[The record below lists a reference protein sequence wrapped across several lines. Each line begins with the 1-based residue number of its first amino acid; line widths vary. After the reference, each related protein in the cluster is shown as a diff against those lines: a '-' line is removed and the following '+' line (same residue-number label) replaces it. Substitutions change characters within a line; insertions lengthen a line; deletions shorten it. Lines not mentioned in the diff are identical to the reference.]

1 MKGLPAETDFV
12 VLGASIAGLRAAIE
26 LSAAGR
32 VLLLA
37 KKELP
42 KLKSADAKAEAA
54 WLNDEDEIL
63 LHLQDTLDAGDGL
76 ANPAAVK
83 VLLEEAPERIEELL
97 GWGKA
102 HGTKLAFELENA
114 RGRSRLLHTP
124 GESTAK
130 EVLRLLIEEA

>member
-42 KLKSADAKAEAA
+42 KFKSADVKAEAA
-54 WLNDEDEIL
+54 WLNDEDEWWL
-63 LHLQDTLDAGDGL
+63 R
-76 ANPAAVK
+76 K
-83 VLLEEAPERIEELL
+83 VVPFMPKMFFHESCFLFY
-97 GWGKA
+97 
-102 HGTKLAFELENA
+102 HVAFIN
-114 RGRSRLLHTP
+114 HQ
-124 GESTAK
+124 
-130 EVLRLLIEEA
+130 LRQSKKYR